1 MMPQTFMITCKEA
14 TLFISKKEEKK
25 LSVSERFK
33 LFIHLLICKFCK
45 FFYRQNQFLAVEMKR
60 LHTNASLST
69 LDKKNLEQLIEKE
82 TSKK

>member
-1 MMPQTFMITCKEA
+1 MTPQTLMITCKEA

-45 FFYRQNQFLAVEMKR
+45 FFYRQNQFLAVEMKQ
-60 LHTNASLST
+60 LHTNAELSGS
-69 LDKKNLEQLIEKE
+69 DKEKFEQLIERE
-82 TSKK
+82 TSQK

>member
-1 MMPQTFMITCKEA
+1 MIPKTFMITCKEA
-14 TLFISKKEEKK
+14 TLYISKKEENK

-33 LFIHLLICKFCK
+33 LFVHLLICKLCK